1 MACNCNNGQTYLN
14 SLVPLPGA
22 TAASATYVMELTHYT
37 CGNRKI
43 CINGAFP
50 LTANLN
56 YTILGIQSVGNNAYN
71 LDVLVSGTCTYMP
84 YRQGQN
90 CGCGCQGS
98 PCPVTENIWTTISVP
113 VASETEPTITAGT
126 CKVSPAN
133 VKDCCNVTNAVA
145 ITTSFNVAT
154 TTQASGNAKSAK

>member
-14 SLVPLPGA
+14 SLVPVPGA
-22 TAASATYVMELTHYT
+22 TAASATYVMDLTHYT

-50 LTANLN
+50 LTSDLN
-56 YTILGIQSVGNNAYN
+56 YKVLSVQSCGNSCYN
-71 LDVLVSGTCTYMP
+71 CDILVSGTVTYMP

-90 CGCGCQGS
+90 CGCGCQS
-98 PCPVTENIWTTISVP
+98 NPCPVTENIWTTLSVP
-113 VASETEPTITAGT
+113 VTSAATPTVTAGIAN
-126 CKVSPAN
+126 VSPTN
-133 VKDCCNVTNAVA
+133 VRDCCSVTNAVS

-154 TTQASGNAKSAK
+154 E